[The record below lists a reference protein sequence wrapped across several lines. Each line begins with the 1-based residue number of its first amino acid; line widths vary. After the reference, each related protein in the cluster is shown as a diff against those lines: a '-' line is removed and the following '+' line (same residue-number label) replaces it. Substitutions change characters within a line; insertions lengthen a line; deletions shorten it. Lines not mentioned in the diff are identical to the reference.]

1 MPEEKDKA
9 NQQSNRGF
17 TRRESFVKLGLG
29 SLASAG
35 VGVAVS
41 GYEFLS
47 PNVLYEPSPITDVG
61 KADQYPQGSVTADP
75 KAGIY
80 IIHGP
85 EGFYSLSA
93 VCTHLG
99 CLTTWA
105 PELGKSGL
113 IACPCHGSKFDL
125 EGTKVD
131 GPAPR
136 PLPWFRMWISDEGN
150 LMVDRST
157 TVPARQ
163 YLRT

>member
-1 MPEEKDKA
+1 MHEEKDTT
-9 NQQSNRGF
+9 NQQPDVQY

-29 SLASAG
+29 SAAIAG
-35 VGVAVS
+35 IGGAVF

-47 PNVLYEPSPITDVG
+47 PNVLYEPSPVINAG
-61 KADQYPQGSVTADP
+61 KPDQYPPDSVTADP

-80 IIHGP
+80 IIRGP
-85 EGFYSLSA
+85 EGFYALSA

-105 PELGKSGL
+105 PELGR
-113 IACPCHGSKFDL
+113 IACPCHGSKFDRM
-125 EGTKVD
+125 GTKVD

-136 PLPWFRMWISDEGN
+136 PLAWLRVWLSDEGD
-150 LMVDRST
+150 LMIDRST

-163 YLRT
+163 FLRT